1 MAGDIK
7 ERYIN
12 PSRDIT
18 NAIETAKKEAK
29 EEGREEGR
37 AEGLAE
43 GLAEGHEK
51 GLAEGHE
58 KGLAEG
64 LAKGVLAVAR
74 RMKELGLPIEQIS
87 NATNLPT
94 DQIEKL

>member
-1 MAGDIK
+1 MAGNIK

-29 EEGREEGR
+29 EEG
-37 AEGLAE
+37 LAE
-43 GLAEGHEK
+43 GI
-51 GLAEGHE
+51 
-58 KGLAEG
+58 
-64 LAKGVLAVAR
+64 LAVAR
-74 RMKELGLPIEQIS
+74 KMKELGLPIEQIS